1 MFEEYLMAFLTS
13 RGFKYAATF
22 AWMFGSSA
30 WRILKKAATFIIL
43 FCMVLICIHY
53 FLGISYSVIFGEIR
67 LLLAAAMRML
77 KVIWSLILEF
87 WNSLR
92 ANIE

>member
-13 RGFKYAATF
+13 RGFKCVATF

-30 WRILKKAATFIIL
+30 WRILKRTASFIIL
-43 FCMVLICIHY
+43 FCAVLICIHY
-53 FLGISYSVIFGEIR
+53 FLGISYSVIFGEIK

-77 KVIWSLILEF
+77 KVIGSLILEF
-87 WNSLR
+87 WYSLR
-92 ANIE
+92 ANIG

>member
-13 RGFKYAATF
+13 RGFKYAAAF

-30 WRILKKAATFIIL
+30 WRMLKKAATFIVL
-43 FCMVLICIHY
+43 FCAVLICIHY
-53 FLGISYSVIFGEIR
+53 FLGISYNVIFGEIR
-67 LLLAAAMRML
+67 LLLAAAMHIL

-92 ANIE
+92 ANIS